1 MRILFDSHALFWFL
15 HGNSRKLSPRART
28 AIEDDQ
34 SAPVASAV
42 SAWEFANKYR
52 LGKWP
57 DADRVATT
65 FIQVMETEGIEILSV
80 SAEHAQLAGLLPGVH
95 RDPFDRMLAAQSKL
109 EDMPLV
115 TADPAFKAFGTKVI
129 W

>member
-15 HGNSRKLSPRART
+15 QGDARSLSRGART
-28 AIEDDQ
+28 AIEDAE
-34 SAPVASAV
+34 SIVIASAV

-57 DADRVATT
+57 DAARVATT
-65 FIQVMETEGIEILSV
+65 FIQVMKEESIGILPV
-80 SAEHAQLAGLLPGVH
+80 SAEHAQLAGLLPGSH
-95 RDPFDRMLAAQSKL
+95 RDPFDRMLAAQSRI
-109 EDMPLV
+109 EGMPLV
-115 TADPAFKAFGTKVI
+115 TADPVFKAFGTKVI